1 MARKTPLSLKAMV
14 LVLSLSLCQWAFAQ
28 QPAGSTSQVRE
39 DPSML
44 AMSADLVVVRP
55 VMFGVTVIGSAI
67 WLVALPFTAASGS
80 IKQSGSTLVVG
91 PAKNTFV
98 RCLGCTTA
106 GYVNETE

>member
-1 MARKTPLSLKAMV
+1 MARKTPLSLKAMI

-28 QPAGSTSQVRE
+28 PAGSASQVRE

-55 VMFGVTVIGSAI
+55 VMFGVTVIGSAL
-67 WLVALPFTAASGS
+67 WLVALPFSAAGGN
-80 IKQSGSTLVVG
+80 IKQTANTLVVG